1 MSTTAPR
8 RHHRHRALAELDRLI
23 AQAEAARTRCL
34 AGAVAEAAAA
44 PVAAGKTEAGRAET
58 VLGLVDERLAELRRS
73 REALLADET
82 R

>member
-1 MSTTAPR
+1 MTTTR

-23 AQAEAARTRCL
+23 AQAEEARVRCL

-44 PVAAGKTEAGRAET
+44 PVAPGKTEAGRAKT
-58 VLGLVDERLAELRRS
+58 VLGLVDERLATLRRS
-73 REALLADET
+73 RAALLADET